1 MNVAGRVYN
10 DNITNETRLT
20 RIQALVVEILSDL
33 LRSPIEATDSSIQ
46 RAISRIGAYARRD
59 RSYVFVL
66 RDDLVFNT
74 HEWCAKGIEP
84 AIDHLQGLPWQAYG
98 PITEP
103 LDQGQP
109 FHVPDVTAL
118 PAGTEAREL
127 LEMQQIRSILAVPM
141 RVEGKTYGFI
151 GFDGVQHTHAF
162 LPGEVYL
169 LQSVADVICTV
180 LTRRDRELAVRAAQA
195 ELAEERA
202 FLKSVLSTSAVG
214 VMVLDGEGIF
224 RFANDAA
231 EVISGVPRDMLLGS
245 SYADPRWKITRE
257 DGVTPFQP
265 GEWPFD
271 QVIATGQQVRDVCF
285 ALHCPEGVRYIS
297 IHAAPL
303 IPGTAGPARVVYAM
317 VDVTDQVRA
326 EHARAEALEAAR
338 RANTTKSNFLAKMSH
353 EMRTPLNGVLGIA
366 EVLARQITDPD
377 QRRMVNVLHE
387 SGSLLLS
394 IINDLLDMTKIEA
407 DQLELEQ
414 VAFDIQDMAQRLEAV
429 HTLKAAEKKLSLGVQ
444 LLGAE
449 TGPRMGD
456 PYRLLQILHNLIG
469 NAIKFTQQGSVT
481 IEIDCRS
488 AERILLDVRD
498 TGIGMTPEAAAVVF
512 EDFGQADNTI
522 ARRFGGT
529 GLGMPIVKRLV
540 AMMDGSVRL
549 DTQPGVGTRVRIEL
563 PLPIAQPG
571 DQSRASATLPVGLP
585 DLSALRVLAAD
596 DNRTNRMI
604 LGAMLGQLGVSATM
618 VADGHGAL
626 RSFDE
631 EHFDV
636 VILDISMPD
645 IDGIEVMKTLR
656 ARLGSRQDPPAILAF
671 TANAMAHQVAGYMHA
686 GFDACLTKPLQL
698 PSLAAALLATE
709 GGRAAASAAE
719 GRRAAP
725 PRLATPAPVPVAVA
739 R

>member
-1 MNVAGRVYN
+1 MNAAGAVYSE
-10 DNITNETRLT
+10 NITNETRLT

-33 LRSPIEATDSSIQ
+33 LRSPIEATDAAVH

-59 RSYVFVL
+59 RSYVFVK
-66 RDDLVFNT
+66 RDGLVFNT
-74 HEWCAKGIEP
+74 HEWCAGGIEP
-84 AIDHLQGLPWQAYG
+84 AIDQLQGLPWEAYG
-98 PITEP
+98 PISQP
-103 LDQGQP
+103 LDLGQP
-109 FHVPDVTAL
+109 FHVPDVAVL
-118 PAGTEAREL
+118 PPGSEARTL
-127 LEMQQIRSILAVPM
+127 LEGQQIRSILAVPM
-141 RVEGKTYGFI
+141 RDEGQTYGFI
-151 GFDGVQHTHAF
+151 GFDGVEHTHAF

-214 VMVLDGEGIF
+214 VMVLDGDGIF

-231 EVISGVPRDMLLGS
+231 EAISGVRRDMLIGAAQS
-245 SYADPRWKITRE
+245 DPRWLITRE

-271 QVIATGQQVRDVCF
+271 LVMATGQPVKDIRF
-285 ALHCPEGVRYIS
+285 GLHCPEGLRYIS
-297 IHAAPL
+297 IHAAPVA
-303 IPGTAGPARVVYAM
+303 PGTARQARVVYAM

-326 EHARAEALEAAR
+326 EHARAEALEDAR

-377 QRRMVNVLHE
+377 QHRMVKVLHD
-387 SGSLLLS
+387 SGSLLLG

-414 VAFDIQDMAQRLEAV
+414 VAFDMGEMAQRLEAV
-429 HTLKAAEKKLSLGVQ
+429 HTLKAAEKQLSFGVQ
-444 LLGAE
+444 LLGAPS
-449 TGPRMGD
+449 GPRLGD

-469 NAIKFTQQGSVT
+469 NAIKFTEQGAVSV
-481 IEIDCRS
+481 EIDCRS
-488 AERILLDVRD
+488 PARILLDVRD
-498 TGIGMTPEAAAVVF
+498 TGIGMTPEAVATVF
-512 EDFGQADNTI
+512 EDFGQADSTI

-540 AMMDGSVRL
+540 AMMGGTIRL
-549 DTQPGVGTRVRIEL
+549 DSQPGQGTRVTIDL
-563 PLPIAQPG
+563 PLPVAQADDLARVPVG
-571 DQSRASATLPVGLP
+571 DTEGLP
-585 DLSALRVLAAD
+585 DLSSLRVLAAD

-604 LGAMLGQLGVSATM
+604 LGAMLGQLGVSAVM
-618 VADGHGAL
+618 VGDGHSAI
-626 RSFDE
+626 RTFDADR
-631 EHFDV
+631 FDV

-645 IDGIEVMKTLR
+645 IDGIEVMKALR
-656 ARLGSRQDPPAILAF
+656 TRLAERAGPAAESPAILAF
-671 TANAMAHQVAGYMHA
+671 TANAMAHQVEAYLQA

-698 PSLAAALLATE
+698 PRLATALLATKS
-709 GGRAAASAAE
+709 GGAAALAAT
-719 GRRAAP
+719 RRRGLNRRRLVAA
-725 PRLATPAPVPVAVA
+725 T
-739 R
+739 